1 MLCQSLLRVS
11 VVLLLLGAM
20 MPLKG
25 NAVILHEDDAVNHV
39 AGMLGRDLTPME
51 ERVVRLEGFATE
63 VYEDDSE
70 DKVPTIG
77 VGQTGEWMD
86 KSFPEALEHHV
97 DRTRNMIPDFDN
109 LSPEL
114 QIELVQATYRG
125 DLGQGIDTRALINAG
140 DFTGAAAE
148 FLDNDNYRD
157 ADTSQ
162 QIQDRMYAVNQALL
176 REGPYGQYDPSFEML
191 DSYIAQKGDNPYS
204 IAKAHGLSSIDE
216 LANINLDVKDELN
229 KGNVA
234 EGQRLNVRYASVL

>member
-1 MLCQSLLRVS
+1 M
-11 VVLLLLGAM
+11 
-20 MPLKG
+20 
-25 NAVILHEDDAVNHV
+25 ILHEDKAVAHV

-63 VYEDDSE
+63 AYTDDSKE
-70 DKVPTIG
+70 KVPTIG

-97 DRTRNMIPDFDN
+97 NLTRRMIPEFDN

-140 DFTGAAAE
+140 DFTGAAKE
-148 FLDNDNYRD
+148 FLNNDNYREES
-157 ADTSQ
+157 TSQ

-176 REGPYGQYDPSFEML
+176 REGEFGQYAPEFEML
-191 DSYIAQKGDNPYS
+191 DNYTAIKDDNPYS
-204 IAKAHGLSSIDE
+204 IAKAHGLSLPE
-216 LANINLDVKDELN
+216 LANINLDVKDSLMN
-229 KGNVA
+229 GNVN